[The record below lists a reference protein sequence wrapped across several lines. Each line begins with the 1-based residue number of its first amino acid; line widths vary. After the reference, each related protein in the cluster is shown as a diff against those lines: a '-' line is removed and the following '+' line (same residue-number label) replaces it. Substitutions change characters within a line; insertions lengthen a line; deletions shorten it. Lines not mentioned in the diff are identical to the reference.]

1 MIDLL
6 ELRDRIDEIDAQ
18 IVELY
23 EKRMEICGQ
32 VAEYKIETGKKV
44 LDKEREDAKLEKVR
58 ALTRKEY
65 NRHGVTE
72 LFQQI
77 MASSRKLQY
86 QLLTAAGVAG
96 RLPFVQ
102 VDEIPRENVRV
113 VFQGVEGAYSQ
124 AAMKAFFGEKIR
136 SFHVKQWRDALAA
149 ISDGMADYAVL
160 PIENS
165 TAGIVSEIY
174 DLLLKYDQYIV
185 GEQIISIDH
194 KLLAC
199 PGAKFSGIKR
209 VYSHEQALMQ
219 CEDYFLQ
226 HRNWEQ
232 VAVEN
237 TARAAEKVA
246 QEKDPES
253 AAIASAIAGEIFGLE
268 ILDEGL
274 CANERNSTR
283 FVIVSN
289 QRVFAKDAGKISICF
304 ELPHR
309 SGSLYSI
316 LSHFIYNDLN
326 LCKIESRPLPG
337 RNWEYRFFIDFEGSL
352 NDSAVKNALRGITEE
367 AANMKILGNY

>member
-1 MIDLL
+1 
-6 ELRDRIDEIDAQ
+6 
-18 IVELY
+18 
-23 EKRMEICGQ
+23 
-32 VAEYKIETGKKV
+32 
-44 LDKEREDAKLEKVR
+44 
-58 ALTRKEY
+58 
-65 NRHGVTE
+65 
-72 LFQQI
+72 
-77 MASSRKLQY
+77 
-86 QLLTAAGVAG
+86 
-96 RLPFVQ
+96 
-102 VDEIPRENVRV
+102 
-113 VFQGVEGAYSQ
+113 
-124 AAMKAFFGEKIR
+124 
-136 SFHVKQWRDALAA
+136 
-149 ISDGMADYAVL
+149 
-160 PIENS
+160 
-165 TAGIVSEIY
+165 
-174 DLLLKYDQYIV
+174 
-185 GEQIISIDH
+185 
-194 KLLAC
+194 
-199 PGAKFSGIKR
+199 
-209 VYSHEQALMQ
+209 MQ

-289 QRVFAKDAGKISICF
+289 QRVFAKDAGKLSICF